1 VAITLGTTGA
11 GTLKRYVVG
20 NRKTVIATITG
31 DTSYPTGGSALTPA
45 QLGLRRVDYADT
57 PQAVGGV
64 SFTYDYANNKLLSF
78 TGGTQTTNATN
89 QSAISVRMRFEG
101 Q

>member
-1 VAITLGTTGA
+1 MAITLGTTQA
-11 GTLKRYVVG
+11 GTLIRYVDG
-20 NRKTVIATITG
+20 NRKIVLVDITG

-45 QLGLRRVDYADT
+45 QLGLRRVEYADT

-64 SFTYDYANNKLLSF
+64 SFTYDRTNNKVLSF

-89 QSAISVRMRFEG
+89 QSAISVRMMFIG
-101 Q
+101 K

>member
-45 QLGLRRVDYADT
+45 Q
-57 PQAVGGV
+57 